1 MRTACVRARRLAGTT
16 VLAAIV
22 VGIFG
27 AGSAVSDAA
36 SSSPAAASCP
46 TPPASQSQPWL
57 DPSYTPACRAQYV
70 VAALPLVSQKVTAL
84 TDNDNTFTNMGIAMP
99 TGGDGPAGDVTG
111 NGVAQ
116 SPAPIVLGATWS
128 TAMAAQYGNE
138 LGRRGLATRASS
150 TLRCSI

>member
-1 MRTACVRARRLAGTT
+1 MRTACVRAPRLAGTT
-16 VLAAIV
+16 VLATIV

-27 AGSAVSDAA
+27 VGSALSATA
-36 SSSPAAASCP
+36 SSAPAAASCP

-57 DPSYTPACRAQYV
+57 VPSYTPECRAQYV

-84 TDNDNTFTNMGIAMP
+84 TDNNNTFKNMGIVMP

-116 SPAPIVLGATWS
+116 SPAPIVLGARGARRWRRS
-128 TAMAAQYGNE
+128 TGTSWAR
-138 LGRRGLATRASS
+138 RRGLATRA
-150 TLRCSI
+150 